1 MAIQTLRPGVSV
13 SAKSIAASERE
24 RNPSDRIVPSRETA
38 VSHHVHAVCTLLA
51 VTGIAALAIRRWALV
66 GPFPPGLDG
75 AQWLALGRGLD
86 AQSIG
91 RSTEGAY
98 APLAPV
104 LAAIAESIA
113 GPLLAVRILAAA
125 SGLAV
130 SLAVWFVARSALRPV
145 WGLAVS
151 AIVIP
156 ASALAEPML
165 FGGYPQ

>member
-1 MAIQTLRPGVSV
+1 MSVRMERVPIREQKYGRRSGAI
-13 SAKSIAASERE
+13 SIGETAISH
-24 RNPSDRIVPSRETA
+24 PLDRI
-38 VSHHVHAVCTLLA
+38 CTMLA
-51 VTGIAALAIRRWALV
+51 VVGIALLAIRRWTLV
-66 GPFPPGLDG
+66 GPYPPGLDG

-86 AQSIG
+86 GQTIG

-113 GPLLAVRILAAA
+113 GPLLAVRLLAAA

-130 SLAVWFVARSALRPV
+130 SLAIWFVARGALGPL

-156 ASALAEPML
+156 ASALVEPML
-165 FGGYPQ
+165 FGG